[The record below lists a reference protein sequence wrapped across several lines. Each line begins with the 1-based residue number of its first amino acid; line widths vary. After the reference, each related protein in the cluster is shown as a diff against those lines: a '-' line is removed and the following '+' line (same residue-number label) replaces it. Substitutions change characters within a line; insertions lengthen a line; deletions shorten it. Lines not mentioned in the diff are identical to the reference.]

1 MGPNNK
7 QRSRAQYVKNRLSIL
22 RELQIAPPPQDVIE
36 QMKDESK
43 MTETAVDAIFLGCI
57 KNAR

>member
-7 QRSRAQYVKNRLSIL
+7 QRSRAQYVKNRLTIL
-22 RELQIAPPPQDVIE
+22 RELQIAPPPKEVIE

-43 MTETAVDAIFLGCI
+43 MSEVAVDAIFLGCI
-57 KNAR
+57 KNSR